1 MEETTS
7 RKRNRE
13 KGTEKALS
21 VGDAGE
27 DYRLAI
33 PQVYFKAPKDVE
45 EGRRKGARGEK
56 GGAKIGRGRKVVFG
70 LCTDIQRGD
79 CRKGRS
85 EE

>member
-27 DYRLAI
+27 SYCLAV
-33 PQVYFKAPKDVE
+33 PQVYFKAQKDLE
-45 EGRRKGARGEK
+45 EGRRKGARGEE
-56 GGAKIGRGRKVVFG
+56 GGTKNGCGSKVVFMSS
-70 LCTDIQRGD
+70 TNPKRGD
-79 CRKGRS
+79 CRQGRG